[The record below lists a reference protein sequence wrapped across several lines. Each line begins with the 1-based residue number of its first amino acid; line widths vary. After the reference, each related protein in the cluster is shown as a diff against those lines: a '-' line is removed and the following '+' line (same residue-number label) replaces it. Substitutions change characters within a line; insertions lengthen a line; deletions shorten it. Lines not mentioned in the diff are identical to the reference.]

1 MEFSERKRRRKSQSF
16 KLVHEQEQDF
26 DARSFDNAVNIHVN
40 GASKETAMPEA
51 WLGDEGVEIKRQ
63 ITGMMRLLS
72 DKAGRMYQRVGAE
85 GNSLKQEP
93 QEEHLSWAQPAALPP
108 DLEDPQISIWSSAGE
123 TEPSPMSIPNPV
135 PNGQGS
141 GQYGTRSKTQR
152 MLNTTTKGTVKT
164 NDVAPAVVEAPC
176 CMCNCKSTLQA
187 ILQELRT
194 MRRLMQTQKG
204 SQEKQEHRAP
214 PCPPCPVPTTP
225 RRRPRKRR
233 PVHKVAPLSAPSK
246 RAAVPPLPPSSP
258 ACVPLESGGRRERGS
273 RELERPVHT
282 PASPSTSTSP
292 ELSIQTLS
300 MQNKPIPGDDTHN
313 PNYRQPK
320 GLQSSEVWCT
330 VCVCVWGWVVYY
342 QSVCLCCGTNMPLV
356 LSLSLSLSLSLPQ
369 SEVRL
374 AEDYEVFIPK
384 AQLDSIL
391 VNYTRSG
398 SLLFRKLVC
407 AFFDDTTLA
416 NSLPNGKR
424 KRGLNDQR
432 KGLDQ
437 NIVGAIKVFTEKYCT
452 AHRIEKLPG
461 PRDWVQILQ
470 DQIKLA
476 RRRLK
481 REATD
486 PQDIFNR
493 PCTESLQLS
502 GEREER
508 EFLTT
513 GCDYNKPA
521 CLVKVGKNVTD

>member
-40 GASKETAMPEA
+40 GAPKETAMPEA

-108 DLEDPQISIWSSAGE
+108 DLEDPQTSVWSSAGE

-214 PCPPCPVPTTP
+214 PCPPCPVPTAP

-282 PASPSTSTSP
+282 PAPPSTSTSP

-320 GLQSSEVWCT
+320 APQSSE
-330 VCVCVWGWVVYY
+330 
-342 QSVCLCCGTNMPLV
+342 
-356 LSLSLSLSLSLPQ
+356 

-493 PCTESLQLS
+493 PRTGTHICTHMTTVAAPAITPSPPSLTHPS
-502 GEREER
+502 
-508 EFLTT
+508 
-513 GCDYNKPA
+513 
-521 CLVKVGKNVTD
+521 LVYTPWV

>member
-93 QEEHLSWAQPAALPP
+93 QEEHLSWAQPAAFPP
-108 DLEDPQISIWSSAGE
+108 DLEDPQISVWSSAGE

-214 PCPPCPVPTTP
+214 PCPPCPVPTAP

-313 PNYRQPK
+313 PSYRQPK
-320 GLQSSEVWCT
+320 GLQSSE
-330 VCVCVWGWVVYY
+330 
-342 QSVCLCCGTNMPLV
+342 
-356 LSLSLSLSLSLPQ
+356 

-452 AHRIEKLPG
+452 THRIEKLPG

-481 REATD
+481 RAEATD

-508 EFLTT
+508 EFLAT

>member
-16 KLVHEQEQDF
+16 KLVHEQEQGK
-26 DARSFDNAVNIHVN
+26 IHTHTHTSSLSN
-40 GASKETAMPEA
+40 SSLSSPA

-93 QEEHLSWAQPAALPP
+93 QEEHLSWAQPAALSP
-108 DLEDPQISIWSSAGE
+108 DLEDPQVWSSAGE

-141 GQYGTRSKTQR
+141 GKYGTRSKTQR

-164 NDVAPAVVEAPC
+164 NVVEAPC

-204 SQEKQEHRAP
+204 SQEKQEHRVP
-214 PCPPCPVPTTP
+214 PCPPCPVPTAP

-246 RAAVPPLPPSSP
+246 RAAVLPLPPSSP

-292 ELSIQTLS
+292 ELSIQTL
-300 MQNKPIPGDDTHN
+300 
-313 PNYRQPK
+313 
-320 GLQSSEVWCT
+320 
-330 VCVCVWGWVVYY
+330 
-342 QSVCLCCGTNMPLV
+342 
-356 LSLSLSLSLSLPQ
+356 
-369 SEVRL
+369 EVRL

-481 REATD
+481 RGRCVCVCVCVFVFVCGFRMYLTETLL
-486 PQDIFNR
+486 FCGLSRGYR
-493 PCTESLQLS
+493 PSGHLQQTVHRYTHMHTHDNSRCT
-502 GEREER
+502 
-508 EFLTT
+508 
-513 GCDYNKPA
+513 
-521 CLVKVGKNVTD
+521 